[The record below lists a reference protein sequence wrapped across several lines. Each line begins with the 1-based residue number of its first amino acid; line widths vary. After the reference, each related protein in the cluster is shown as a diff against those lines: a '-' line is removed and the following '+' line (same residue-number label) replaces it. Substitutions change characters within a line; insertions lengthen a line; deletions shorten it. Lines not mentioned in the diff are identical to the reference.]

1 MDDLGEPELKPVWEE
16 DPRQYMGEGAGAH
29 PDDHDDDMFDDVF
42 ADGDPLF
49 QHPPRRRGWL
59 GRILLGLMIAA
70 GALIILVAWLSW
82 SLPVSRA
89 LEPLPHPAL
98 VLVSADGKAI
108 ARRGPYKEAPVNV
121 EALPAY
127 VPAAFVSIEDRRF
140 YHHFGIDLI
149 GIGRAAVTNIKLGHV
164 RQGGSTITQQLAKT
178 AFLSNDRTFRRKF
191 QEVFIALWL
200 EARLSKNEILS
211 RYLSS
216 VYFGDGV
223 FGLRAASQHY
233 FGKPPESLSLGEA
246 ATLAGLV
253 KAPSA
258 LNPVDHPQAAAQR
271 ARIVVGAMIDT
282 KAITPETA
290 RAIRRIR
297 IAPQSQLPVGGYFA
311 DWAAP
316 QVKQAMEAQYGEV
329 RVRTTLDSRL
339 QRLAERAVRGELA
352 ASGGRLNAS
361 QAALVAMRRDGSV
374 VAMVG
379 GRDYGASQFNRAVQA
394 KRQPGSAFKLF
405 VYLAAIRDGWS
416 PDNMVSNE
424 PITVGGWT
432 PKNFERNSGGELTL
446 RDAFAQSS
454 NIAAVHLA
462 QRVGRDRIVQT
473 ARDLGVTSPLV
484 NDATLPLGTSE
495 MTLLELTSAYAAVS
509 AGRAPLTPFALRD
522 PDTPQAP
529 TAQLNPRDRAALLE
543 LLSAAATEGTGRAAY
558 VGQPTFGKTGTAQ
571 DHRDAVFV
579 GFTGDIV
586 VGVWVGNDD
595 HSPMKGVTGGGL
607 PAQIWRDFT
616 GSALNAG
623 LVERVRPP
631 PPPPKPADD
640 DDIFHSRSLGD
651 VVKHIFGGLFSH

>member
-16 DPRQYMGEGAGAH
+16 DPRQYMPDGAAGE
-29 PDDHDDDMFDDVF
+29 PLDDHAVGDDEALDE
-42 ADGDPLF
+42 A
-49 QHPPRRRGWL
+49 PPRRRGWL
-59 GRILLGLMIAA
+59 RRLLLGLLVAA
-70 GALIILVAWLSW
+70 GVLIILVAWLSW

-98 VLVSADGKAI
+98 VLVSADGKPI
-108 ARRGPYKEAPVNV
+108 ARRGAYKEAPVAV

-127 VPAAFVSIEDRRF
+127 VPAAFVAIEDRRF
-140 YHHFGIDLI
+140 YHHFGLDLI
-149 GIGRAAVTNIKLGHV
+149 GIGRAALTNIRLGHV

-178 AFLSNDRTFRRKF
+178 AFLSNDRTFKRKI

-223 FGLRAASQHY
+223 FGLRAAAQHY
-233 FGKPPESLSLGEA
+233 FGKPPEQLTLGEA

-271 ARIVVGAMIDT
+271 ARVVVGAMIDT
-282 KAITPETA
+282 KAITPDQA
-290 RAIRRIR
+290 RRIRRIR
-297 IAPQSQLPVGGYFA
+297 IAPQDALPVGGYFA

-316 QVKQAMEAQYGEV
+316 QVKQAMDAQYGEV

-352 ASGGRLNAS
+352 AQGGRLHAT
-361 QAALVAMRRDGSV
+361 QAALVAMRRDGAV

-379 GRDYGASQFNRAVQA
+379 GRDYGVSQFNRAVQA
-394 KRQPGSAFKLF
+394 RRQPGSAFKLF
-405 VYLAAIRDGWS
+405 VYLAAMRDGWT
-416 PDNMVSNE
+416 PDSVISNE
-424 PITVGGWT
+424 PITIGGWT
-432 PKNFERNSGGELTL
+432 PKNFERDSGGELTL
-446 RDAFAQSS
+446 RDAFARSS
-454 NIAAVHLA
+454 NIAAVRLA
-462 QRVGRDRIVQT
+462 QRVGRDRIVE
-473 ARDLGVTSPLV
+473 AAHDLGVTSPLV

-509 AGRAPLTPFALRD
+509 AGRAPVAPIALRD
-522 PDTPQAP
+522 PAAP
-529 TAQLNPRDRAALLE
+529 PPAAAQLDPRNRAEMLDLLTAAVADGTARAAN
-543 LLSAAATEGTGRAAY
+543 
-558 VGQPTFGKTGTAQ
+558 VGQLAFGKTGTAQ

-595 HSPMKGVTGGGL
+595 HSPMNGVTGGGL
-607 PAQIWRDFT
+607 PAQIWRDFV
-616 GSALNAG
+616 GGALNAG

-631 PPPPKPADD
+631 PPPPPKPADEE
-640 DDIFHSRSLGD
+640 IFGSRTLGE
-651 VVKHIFGGLFSH
+651 VFRHVLGGLFGH